1 MMDLSFMACC
11 RVKSGLT
18 GHRLCGALGLVG
30 FVVCSSRRF
39 QASGFSGLSEDKGAR
54 HSILSGYSQLKPR
67 PRDMLLQI
75 STPAKNWRGRRPY
88 LIYGTHPDQGSWQQ
102 ASIQRNVLPG
112 SLPCRAI
119 RARVTQRSPTGSSV
133 FSILQSTGKGRFCN
147 NHSNINGRT

>member
-1 MMDLSFMACC
+1 MACC

-30 FVVCSSRRF
+30 FAVCSSRRF

-54 HSILSGYSQLKPR
+54 HSILSGYSRLKPR

-102 ASIQRNVLPG
+102 AKNPAQCIARELALPRHT
-112 SLPCRAI
+112 SKSDAK
-119 RARVTQRSPTGSSV
+119 VTDRKFSV
-133 FSILQSTGKGRFCN
+133 FNTAEHREGEVLQ
-147 NHSNINGRT
+147 